1 MAELQVRSIYN
12 THTHTLLSDMR
23 KYNQFNRHMEIR
35 MLDLIDFCVV
45 GVGCL
50 SFFPVV
56 GDFLG
61 SGKGWV
67 LTAAKEITFIEL
79 YCTCGV
85 LQLCSCEDAPQNP
98 CPVVPLTFLHSSG
111 FPEVHS

>member
-12 THTHTLLSDMR
+12 THTHTLLSNMC

-35 MLDLIDFCVV
+35 MLDLIDFCIM

-50 SFFPVV
+50 SFLPVV

-67 LTAAKEITFIEL
+67 LTAAEEITFIEL
-79 YCTCGV
+79 YCTFFKLWSFTAV
-85 LQLCSCEDAPQNP
+85 QL
-98 CPVVPLTFLHSSG
+98 
-111 FPEVHS
+111 